1 MTLTLSHFSAVLV
14 FAFFASIVI
23 GITHK
28 NTRQEMIRYGL
39 QHFVVLVIG
48 TIILGWA
55 MTALRYFATKP

>member
-28 NTRQEMIRYGL
+28 NTRAEMIRYGL
-39 QHFVVLVIG
+39 QHFAVLVVG
-48 TIILGWA
+48 TILVGWVMA
-55 MTALRYFATKP
+55 GLRYFVTKP